1 MTLVVCVQNG
11 SATDGLKLR
20 EVDESIL
27 SLLRQLKKNA
37 LEKEVPFL
45 RGLDFVCPTYTSN
58 VFACLLKEIAFVMEV
73 CGCLFVIVVF
83 AIPFLSWRCHSI
95 HRSHSIL
102 PEQSRTITQ
111 LKG

>member
-58 VFACLLKEIAFVMEV
+58 VFACLLKEIAFIMEV
-73 CGCLFVIVVF
+73 CGCLFVIVVCV
-83 AIPFLSWRCHSI
+83 CHSDCVC
-95 HRSHSIL
+95 HSLFVMAL
-102 PEQSRTITQ
+102 PFNP
-111 LKG
+111 